1 MNEFEFMTIKSLEH
15 AYGTVFTPSQI
26 ESILKEL
33 NNKSVDRD
41 GEITTPPRSK
51 I

>member
-1 MNEFEFMTIKSLEH
+1 MNYSDYLTIKSIEH
-15 AYGTVFTPSQI
+15 AYGARFTSSQI

-41 GEITTPPRSK
+41 GEITAPPRSK